1 MSTILLTNFYE
12 EDAVRIAEGVC
23 PEGFELVF
31 LADATRQELLHKV
44 ALADYFL
51 AGGRSK
57 IDDELLAQAPR
68 LKMVQR
74 SGVGLDSLDLEALK
88 KRNIPLYVNAGVN
101 ARSVA
106 EHTLMLMLAV
116 LRKVCVA
123 DAALREGKWQKHFLG
138 LQTAELHGKAVG
150 LVGVGQIGRY
160 VAGLLSAFG
169 AEVYY
174 FDPMRLSSEEE
185 QLFGLQY
192 LSFEELLAEVDIVSL
207 HCPLLLQTKGMM
219 GAAQFALMKKGSFVV
234 NTSRGGLIDE
244 QSLVEALS
252 SRHLAGAGLDVFQ
265 REPMDLEAA
274 VLRCENAVLT
284 PHIGGVTVDSIRAMM
299 AMGFENI
306 QAFEQG
312 RLADIADKK
321 ICI

>member
-1 MSTILLTNFYE
+1 MCKILVTNFYE

-31 LADATRQELLHKV
+31 LEDATRQELLNK
-44 ALADYFL
+44 AGLADYFL

-57 IDDELLAQAPR
+57 IDDELLAHAPR

-88 KRNIPLYVNAGVN
+88 NRDIPLYVNAGVN

-116 LRKVCVA
+116 LRKVCTA

-138 LQTAELHGKAVG
+138 LQTAELHGKRVG
-150 LVGVGQIGRY
+150 LVGVGKIGRH

-169 AEVYY
+169 ADVYY
-174 FDPMRLSSEEE
+174 FDPIRLSSEEE
-185 QLFGLQY
+185 RMHGVRY
-192 LSFEELLAEVDIVSL
+192 LSFEDLLTEVDIVSL
-207 HCPLLLQTKGMM
+207 HCPLLPQSRGMM
-219 GAAQFALMKKGSFVV
+219 GAAQFALMKKGSYIV

-244 QSLVEALS
+244 QSLVEALNS
-252 SRHLAGAGLDVFQ
+252 GHLAGAGLDVFQ
-265 REPMDLEAA
+265 VEPIDPNAP
-274 VLRCENAVLT
+274 VLRCEKAVLT
-284 PHIGGVTVDSIRAMM
+284 PHIGGVTADAVRSMM
-299 AMGFENI
+299 ALGFENI

-321 ICI
+321 VCI